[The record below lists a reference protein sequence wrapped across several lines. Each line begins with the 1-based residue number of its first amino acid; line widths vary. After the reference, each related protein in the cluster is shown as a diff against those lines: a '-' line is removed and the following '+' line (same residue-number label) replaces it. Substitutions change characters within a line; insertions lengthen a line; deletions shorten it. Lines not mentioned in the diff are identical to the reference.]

1 MKQLLLVVNG
11 RGITMLNVNPEQF
24 IIKPALATINCE
36 PNWKWKR
43 KAPIPNYDLLYIWG
57 GEGNLKLNGKEYKL
71 QQGSCFL
78 FKPGDWTTAT
88 HNPMKPLVITYIHFD
103 IATEPEMIPASYRI
117 LQDRIHFESL
127 LSRYVHLFLVKTFG
141 AETEGKLILKQL
153 MIQLLRED
161 QKSPSQQNEENGIQ
175 SQLYMTIR
183 EVANYIQQH
192 PGENHSV
199 ESLAA
204 RANFSPRYFS
214 KKFKEIMGKTIQSY
228 VVETRIKR
236 AEHLLHYTGMTV
248 TEVADALG
256 YNNVHFFSRQFK
268 NYTGKSPSEIRT
280 LPNIQNSYVKDC
292 PSKKIN
298 A

>member
-1 MKQLLLVVNG
+1 
-11 RGITMLNVNPEQF
+11 MLNVNPEQF

-36 PNWKWKR
+36 PNWQWKR
-43 KAPIPNYDLLYIWG
+43 KAPIPNYDLLYIWS
-57 GEGNLKLNGKEYKL
+57 GEGNLKLNGTDYKL

-88 HNPMKPLVITYIHFD
+88 HNPMNPLVITYIHFD
-103 IATEPEMIPASYRI
+103 IESEPDMIPGPYRI

-127 LSRYVHLFLVKTFG
+127 LTRYVRLFLVKTFG

-153 MIQLLRED
+153 MIQLLREE
-161 QKSPSQQNEENGIQ
+161 QAQ
-175 SQLYMTIR
+175 SQLDEETMEINSQLFLTIR
-183 EVANYIQQH
+183 EVANYVQQH
-192 PGENHSV
+192 PGESHSV

-214 KKFKEIMGKTIQSY
+214 KKFKEIMGQTIQTY
-228 VVETRIKR
+228 IVETRIKR

-268 NYTGKSPSEIRT
+268 SYTGKSPSEIRT
-280 LPNIQNSYVKDC
+280 LQGIQDSSNVNELSAN
-292 PSKKIN
+292 KIN

>member
-1 MKQLLLVVNG
+1 
-11 RGITMLNVNPEQF
+11 MLNVNPDQF
-24 IIKPALATINCE
+24 VIKPSLATINCE
-36 PNWKWKR
+36 PNWQWKR
-43 KAPIPNYDLLYIWG
+43 KAPIPNYDLLYVWSGKGTLI
-57 GEGNLKLNGKEYKL
+57 LNGKDFKL
-71 QQGSCFL
+71 QRGSCFL

-88 HNPMKPLVITYIHFD
+88 QDPMHPLVITYIHFD
-103 IATEPEMIPASYRI
+103 LEIEPNMIPKSYRI

-127 LSRYVHLFLVKTFG
+127 LSQYVRLFLVKTF
-141 AETEGKLILKQL
+141 AADIEGKLILKQL

-161 QKSPSQQNEENGIQ
+161 QQSETIQIEESTEMQ
-175 SQLYMTIR
+175 SQLFFTIR
-183 EVANYIQQH
+183 EVANYVQQH
-192 PGENHSV
+192 PGKNHTV

-214 KKFKEIMGKTIQSY
+214 KKFKEIMGQTIQSY

-256 YNNVHFFSRQFK
+256 YNNIHFFSRQFK
-268 NYTGKSPSEIRT
+268 AYTGKSPSEIRT
-280 LPNIQNSYVKDC
+280 LPRIRKSTIKEI
-292 PSKKIN
+292 SLKRN